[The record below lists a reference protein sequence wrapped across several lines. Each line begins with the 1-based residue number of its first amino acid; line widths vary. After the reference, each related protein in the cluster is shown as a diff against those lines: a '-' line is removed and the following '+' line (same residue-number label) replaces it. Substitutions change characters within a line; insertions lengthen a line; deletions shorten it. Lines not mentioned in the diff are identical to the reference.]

1 MWCILHYDIFCCS
14 FYGVG
19 WYVGSGESTEV
30 VIGVGDNFLIWTGNN
45 RDINFMV
52 WTSVGIGVG
61 IGVGS
66 DVVGEVDCG
75 GDGEVISKV
84 GYRYIISTSQ
94 YFKYGLDVRIYYNAG
109 WDVNRGVGAGVYRGA

>member
-66 DVVGEVDCG
+66 DVVGEV
-75 GDGEVISKV
+75 
-84 GYRYIISTSQ
+84 
-94 YFKYGLDVRIYYNAG
+94 
-109 WDVNRGVGAGVYRGA
+109 